1 MDEEHNLENL
11 SKVAH
16 FSPFHFH
23 RIFRVLTG
31 ETINNYVKRIRLQKA
46 GSMLLGDNE
55 RSVTEVATLCG
66 FSSTAVFCRAFK
78 AHFGLNTGEFRM
90 HHLEQERKIDQ
101 SKRNN
106 GQSTEGSTIYFS
118 DEFINLNRNTNME
131 KNIAVKE
138 MPAMDLIYCRHV
150 GPFDQI
156 GGAYEKLFKW
166 AGPRGLLHFPDTKTL
181 TVYHDDPKVV
191 DIDKV
196 RQSACITV
204 DEEAKPEGE
213 FGKMHLPGGKYAVG
227 SFKVMPHQF
236 GEAWDAVCRWL
247 ADSGYQPTDGYPY
260 EYYPEEHEEGPPPV
274 FTVDI
279 CVPVKP
285 L

>member
-1 MDEEHNLENL
+1 M
-11 SKVAH
+11 
-16 FSPFHFH
+16 
-23 RIFRVLTG
+23 
-31 ETINNYVKRIRLQKA
+31 
-46 GSMLLGDNE
+46 
-55 RSVTEVATLCG
+55 
-66 FSSTAVFCRAFK
+66 
-78 AHFGLNTGEFRM
+78 
-90 HHLEQERKIDQ
+90 
-101 SKRNN
+101 
-106 GQSTEGSTIYFS
+106 
-118 DEFINLNRNTNME
+118 NLNRDFNME
-131 KNIAVKE
+131 KNITVKE

-166 AGPRGLLHFPDTKTL
+166 AGPRGLLKFPETKTL

-191 DIDKV
+191 DIEKL

-204 DEEAKPEGE
+204 DDDAKPEGE
-213 FGKMHLPGGKYAVG
+213 FGKMHLPGGKFAVG
-227 SFKVMPHQF
+227 SFKVKPHQF

-247 ADSGYQPTDGYPY
+247 TDSGYQPSDGYSY
-260 EYYPEEHEEGPPPV
+260 EYYPEEHTDENPPT